1 MEIDRIPHLVVTFA
15 LLAAA
20 SGFLLPAASAEN
32 LIVNGGFED
41 GGSLPSSWSVFPPA
55 ATDVVFAWETSPA
68 RTGLRS
74 VSVASATDAS
84 GLWHQY
90 APVTPGTVYSLNGYI
105 TVEIPDYGA
114 YCMLQIAYRDGGG
127 ALLDL
132 VEFLSHRGSIDW
144 IWDFP
149 YPLLTRAPAGA
160 ASAEIILFLQGPGK
174 AWFDDISFEAAP
186 TGTIAGRV
194 TCRGSPVEGALVRVQ
209 TTDYQDYTDANG
221 DYAIPDV
228 PLSAPRYLLQAS
240 CAGYRATARG
250 DIDIVPEGTAAVD
263 FDLEKGSPLPYPE
276 LRVKFASLRH
286 RDSIPNPACSET
298 AVIDP
303 ALYPAEVLPYLG
315 SSEHIDSEDP
325 AILATA
331 DSIAFSLDPSE
342 RTKARAVSH
351 AIYDWIVKNYE
362 NDATG
367 AFGIFTDTTAGGWQT
382 VTGEGWAWGP
392 SFLEWV
398 KKPSE
403 TLPEHRCIC
412 IEHSRFI
419 TALLRASGIPARP
432 VKTYACQFWAQETDG
447 SGDWIG
453 VSTLKGRGS
462 YRSSGSLSA
471 GYESFS
477 PSEVFNYALDAGP
490 IIHEDW
496 SAETAGMFREVHPWE
511 EEYSS
516 SPTGLAAAE
525 SDLATFRLTGEPP
538 SASPPGTAARYVVHY
553 SDVTIRLENVGD
565 QRRLIV
571 RFPLPTENEHVELL
585 DESAW
590 WTNRPECVTASWT
603 EETAK
608 PPRTEAERWFHLEFD
623 LAPMVDQLSACASG
637 DYDGDGS
644 EDPAVFRDTAGL
656 WAIQG
661 VSRFYYGSSGDIPVS
676 GDFDG
681 DGTGEAAVFR
691 RSAGLWA
698 VRDLTRFYFGSSDDI
713 PAPADSDGDGRCA
726 GAVFRS
732 SASLWAVR
740 GETRVYF
747 GSTGDRP
754 VRADSDGNGTE
765 ELALFRSSEGLWAF
779 RDGARFVFGGARD
792 VPFFSGQSA
801 GLFRPEE
808 GLWAVRGFTRF
819 YLGGSGDRPV
829 FGGGIFRAGDGL
841 WAIRGASRFY
851 FGGPGDIPATP

>member
-1 MEIDRIPHLVVTFA
+1 MELDRIRRLVVTFA
-15 LLAAA
+15 LLAAG
-20 SGFLLPAASAEN
+20 SGFLLPAASAES
-32 LIVNGGFED
+32 LIVNGGFEA

-68 RTGLRS
+68 RAGLRS

-90 APVTPGTVYSLNGYI
+90 APVTPGTVYSLSGYI

-174 AWFDDISFEAAP
+174 AWFDDVSFEAAP
-186 TGTIAGRV
+186 VGTIAGRV
-194 TCRGSPVEGALVRVQ
+194 TCQGSPVEGALVRVQ
-209 TTDYQDYTDANG
+209 TADYLDYTDGRG
-221 DYAIPDV
+221 DYSIPSV
-228 PLSAPRYLLQAS
+228 PVSAPRYLVQVS
-240 CAGYRATARG
+240 RDGYRDTARG
-250 DIDIVPEGTAAVD
+250 DIDIVDGETTTVD
-263 FDLEKGSPLPYPE
+263 FALERGSAMPASE

-286 RDSIPNPACSET
+286 RDNVPNPTCSET
-298 AVIDP
+298 AVVEP
-303 ALYPAEVLPYLG
+303 ALCPFDVLPYLDP
-315 SSEHIDSEDP
+315 SEHIDSDDP
-325 AILATA
+325 GIQTAADAIVA
-331 DSIAFSLDPSE
+331 SLDPSD
-342 RTKARAVSH
+342 RTKTRAVSH

-362 NDATG
+362 NDATS
-367 AFGIFTDTTAGGWQT
+367 AFGAFTDTTAGGWQT
-382 VTGEGWAWGP
+382 VMGEGWAWGP
-392 SFLEWV
+392 SFLDWV

-403 TLPEHRCIC
+403 SLTEHRCIC
-412 IEHSRFI
+412 IEHSRFV

-432 VKTYACQFWAQETDG
+432 VKTYACQFWAQESDG

-477 PSEVFNYALDAGP
+477 PSEVFNYALDSGP

-496 SAETAGMFREVHPWE
+496 SAETGGMFREVHPWE

-516 SPTGLAAAE
+516 SPAGLAAAE

-538 SASPPGTAARYVVHY
+538 SAPPPGTAARYVVHY
-553 SDVTIRLENVGD
+553 SDVTIRLENVGN
-565 QRRLIV
+565 QRRLVV

-590 WTNRPECVTASWT
+590 WTDRPECVTSTWT
-603 EETAK
+603 EETTK
-608 PPRTEAERWFHLEFD
+608 PPRTEVERWFHLEFD
-623 LAPMVDQLSACASG
+623 LGPMVDHLSACASG
-637 DYDGDGS
+637 DFDGDGS
-644 EDPAVFRDTAGL
+644 GDAAVFRDTAGL

-661 VSRFYYGSSGDIPVS
+661 RSRFYYGSSGDIPVS

-691 RSAGLWA
+691 GSVGLWA
-698 VRDLTRFYFGSSDDI
+698 VRGLTRFYLGSSDDI
-713 PAPADSDGDGRCA
+713 PAPADYDGDGRCA

-732 SASLWAVR
+732 PAALWAVR

-754 VRADSDGNGTE
+754 VRADSDGNGTDE
-765 ELALFRSSEGLWAF
+765 VALFRPSGGLWAI
-779 RDGARFVFGGARD
+779 RDGARFVFGRARD
-792 VPFFSGQSA
+792 VPFFSGSSA
-801 GLFRPEE
+801 GVFRPEE
-808 GLWAVRGFTRF
+808 GLWAVRGLTRF
-819 YLGGSGDRPV
+819 HLGGSGDRPV
-829 FGGGIFRAGDGL
+829 FGGGIFRDIDGL
-841 WAIRGASRFY
+841 WAIQGTSRFY
-851 FGGPGDIPATP
+851 FGGQGDILATR